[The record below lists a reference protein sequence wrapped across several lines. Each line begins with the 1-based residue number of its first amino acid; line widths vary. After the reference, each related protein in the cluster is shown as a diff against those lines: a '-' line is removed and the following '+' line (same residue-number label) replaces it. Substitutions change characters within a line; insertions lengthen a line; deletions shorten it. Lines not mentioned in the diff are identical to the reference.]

1 MASPHGRQLEAHG
14 QGVVGVLGHIADGE
28 VIPGKAAGEQPQ
40 RRPEQGGIEQR
51 QRLGAAQQGRGGE
64 AQAQPG
70 QGALQQ
76 GECRRQQQ

>member
-1 MASPHGRQLEAHG
+1 MAAPHGRQLEAHG
-14 QGVVGVLGHIADGE
+14 QGAVGVLGHIHQGE
-28 VIPGKAAGEQPQ
+28 VVLTKGDGEQPQ

-51 QRLGAAQQGRGGE
+51 QRFGAAQQGRGGE

-76 GECRRQQQ
+76 GERRCQQQ